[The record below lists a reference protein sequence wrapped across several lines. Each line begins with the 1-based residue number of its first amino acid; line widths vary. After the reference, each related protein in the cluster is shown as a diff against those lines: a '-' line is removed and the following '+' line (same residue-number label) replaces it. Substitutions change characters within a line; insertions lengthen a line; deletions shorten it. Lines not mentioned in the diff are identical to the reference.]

1 MNKPPSVVDRRVI
14 AQLLR
19 TARSCPSAANAA
31 IAEVGVY
38 RGGTAWYLSLLA
50 RARKQELYLYDTF
63 TGIPYRSMI
72 DSHVIGDFG
81 DTSEKE
87 VREYVHGA
95 HVHYRVGVF
104 PSTFTEQDK
113 LFSFVHVDC
122 DQFQAVSD
130 CVTTFARQM
139 MKGGIMWFDD
149 YGWLEGATK
158 AVHVHFHH
166 ARLNPCIGGKV
177 FVRF

>member
-1 MNKPPSVVDRRVI
+1 MNKPMSVVDRQVI

-19 TARSCPSAANAA
+19 TARSCPSDASAA

-50 RARKQELYLYDTF
+50 RSRKQVLYLYDTF
-63 TGIPYRSMI
+63 TGIPYQSVI
-72 DSHVIGDFG
+72 DEHKVGDFG
-81 DTSEKE
+81 DTSVDR
-87 VREYVHGA
+87 VRALVPYAE
-95 HVHYRVGVF
+95 YRVGVF
-104 PSTFTEQDK
+104 PSTFTEQNSK
-113 LFSFVHVDC
+113 FSFVHVDC

-130 CVTTFARQM
+130 TILMFAGRM
-139 MKGGIMWFDD
+139 VRGGIMWFDD
-149 YGWLEGATK
+149 YGWLAGATR